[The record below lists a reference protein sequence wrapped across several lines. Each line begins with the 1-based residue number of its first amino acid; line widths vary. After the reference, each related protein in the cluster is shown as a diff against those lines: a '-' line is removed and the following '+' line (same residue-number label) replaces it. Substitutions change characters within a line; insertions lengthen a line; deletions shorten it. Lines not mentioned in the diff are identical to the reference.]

1 VLPAI
6 GERRV
11 RTVLL
16 DLTGTSAH
24 DAGSAEQLTR
34 LVRAIRLLGART
46 ILTGMGPAL
55 AIALVEAGFDGRET
69 PFARSLADGL
79 RLART

>member
-11 RTVLL
+11 LTVLL
-16 DLTGTSAH
+16 DLTGSSAR
-24 DAGSAEQLTR
+24 DAGGAGQLMR

-46 ILTGMGPAL
+46 ILTGIGPAL
-55 AIALVEAGFDGRET
+55 ATALVDAGFDGRET